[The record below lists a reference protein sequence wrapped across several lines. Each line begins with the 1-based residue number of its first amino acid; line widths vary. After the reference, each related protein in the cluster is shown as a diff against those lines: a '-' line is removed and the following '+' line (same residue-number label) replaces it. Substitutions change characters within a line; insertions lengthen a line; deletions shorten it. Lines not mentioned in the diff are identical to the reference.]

1 MSLEKIIDSWKKVKS
16 SLKKAVAVGAVGL
29 ALATSGVKAVDEY
42 EIIRLSN
49 FQIGNRNI
57 GLTANVTS
65 VYNINNQGEVAGC
78 VSCIPIPEE
87 PYKKPFIY
95 NLCNERIFSEFKTI
109 PESFFGYAKAISN
122 SSGRGHEGRFVI
134 LEEQYKDH
142 YGNINFLKSYII
154 DIFFPYRCLPPFIF
168 DSHTFPLEF
177 KAQDIN
183 SEGNVVGENY
193 LYAGRSII
201 NLCPDS
207 NACEAHRINDD
218 NIIVGC
224 SKESVYS
231 FLSQPVFWEQGETRG
246 EYKKIKLRVPEPW
259 DGGCALDINKKRQI
273 IGYLIGDC
281 GRPGC
286 KESPFLW
293 EGENITAL
301 SPLTKAYAINDLGQ
315 IVGTIDGKKAVLWE
329 KEVINGVENGV
340 ITDLNEFIPPDS
352 NGPADWDYL
361 YEAIGINDNGQIIGY
376 GYLNYDKGA
385 GRWRMPYPF
394 LMNKKDLE
402 GDLNKDGIV
411 NLRDLS
417 ELAEHWLEER

>member
-1 MSLEKIIDSWKKVKS
+1 MSLEKIINGI
-16 SLKKAVAVGAVGL
+16 KKAACITLATI
-29 ALATSGVKAVDEY
+29 ALASGSAKATDEY

-49 FQIGNRNI
+49 FQIGNI

-78 VSCIPIPEE
+78 VSCIPITEE
-87 PYKKPFIY
+87 QYKKPFIY
-95 NLCNERIFSEFKTI
+95 NLCNERIFSEFKNI

-122 SSGRGHEGRFVI
+122 PSGRGHEGRFVI

-154 DIFFPYRCLPPFIF
+154 DIFFPSRCLPPFIC

-183 SEGNVVGENY
+183 SGGAVVGENY
-193 LYAGRSII
+193 LYAGGTII

-207 NACEAHRINDD
+207 NACEAHRINDN

-224 SKESVYS
+224 SKDSVHS
-231 FLSQPVFWEQGETRG
+231 FLSQPVFWESVERG

-273 IGYLIGDC
+273 IGYLLKDC
-281 GRPGC
+281 GRFVY
-286 KESPFLW
+286 KYSPCLW
-293 EGENITAL
+293 DGENVTEL
-301 SPLTKAYAINDLGQ
+301 SPLTQANAINDLGQ

-352 NGPADWDYL
+352 NAPADWDYL
-361 YEAIGINDNGQIIGY
+361 YEAVGINDNGQIIGY

-417 ELAEHWLEER
+417 ELANHWLEER

>member
-1 MSLEKIIDSWKKVKS
+1 MSLEKIINGI
-16 SLKKAVAVGAVGL
+16 KKAACITLATI
-29 ALATSGVKAVDEY
+29 ALASGSAKATDEY

-49 FQIGNRNI
+49 FQIGNI
-57 GLTANVTS
+57 GLTTNVTS

-78 VSCIPIPEE
+78 VSCIPIIEE

-95 NLCNERIFSEFKTI
+95 NLCNERIFSEFKII
-109 PESFFGYAKAISN
+109 PENFFGYAKAISN
-122 SSGRGHEGRFVI
+122 FSDLPHEYERRFVI
-134 LEEQYKDH
+134 LEEQYEDY
-142 YGNINFLKSYII
+142 YGNINFLKSYIT
-154 DIFFPYRCLPPFIF
+154 DIFFPFRCLPPFIF

-183 SEGNVVGENY
+183 SRGEVVGENY
-193 LYAGRSII
+193 VYAGRSII

-218 NIIVGC
+218 SIIVGC

-231 FLSQPVFWEQGETRG
+231 FLSQPVFWERVERG

-273 IGYLIGDC
+273 IGYLLKDY
-281 GRPGC
+281 GRLVY
-286 KESPFLW
+286 KYSPCLW
-293 EGENITAL
+293 EGENVTEL

-315 IVGTIDGKKAVLWE
+315 IVGTIDGEKAVLLQDGI
-329 KEVINGVENGV
+329 V
-340 ITDLNEFIPPDS
+340 TDLNNFIPPDS

-376 GYLNYDKGA
+376 GYFNYDKGT

-402 GDLNKDGIV
+402 GDLNNDGIV

-417 ELAEHWLEER
+417 ELANHWLDGTSP